1 MTDSA
6 RTEYTPQHVSPPG
19 DTLAETLEEIGMSQ
33 AELARR
39 MGRPTKTI
47 NEIVQGKT
55 AILPETA
62 FQLDN
67 VLGIPASFWLARET
81 AYRTSLARSLRETA
95 IVSPK
100 TVDWAN
106 QFPCKEMAKL
116 GWIESCTKK
125 AGYVQGLFEFF
136 RVASVQAW
144 EATWNRPE
152 VAFRRSLTKDG
163 NRHAVSAWLR
173 RGEIEAGRRKVASPY
188 HSDAFRTALARCREL
203 TTVAPELSCTTVQE
217 DCAGAGVTVLFVP
230 ELPSASVSGAARW
243 LTAQRA
249 LIQLTLRF
257 KTDDQ
262 LWFSFFHEAGHI
274 LLHQKKGI
282 FVDDGRGTSTL
293 EKEADAFASNML
305 IPDDAFEAFAQV
317 RPLSPQRVLAFAAK
331 QRIAPGIVVGRLQHE
346 HVLSY
351 NQMNHLK
358 RSLTWT
364 ASE

>member
-1 MTDSA
+1 MTESTK
-6 RTEYTPQHVSPPG
+6 TEYNPLLVSPPG
-19 DTLAETLEEIGMSQ
+19 ETLAETLEELGMSQ
-33 AELARR
+33 TELARR

-62 FQLDN
+62 FQLEN

-81 AYRTSLARSLRETA
+81 AYRTSLARSVRQNTVVAPET
-95 IVSPK
+95 IE
-100 TVDWAN
+100 WAK
-106 QFPCKEMAKL
+106 QFPCKEMAQL
-116 GWIESCTKK
+116 GWIESCAKK
-125 AGYVQGLFEFF
+125 AEYVQGLFEFF

-173 RGEIEAGRRKVASPY
+173 RGEIEAASKKAAPY
-188 HSDAFRTALARCREL
+188 DADRFRAALEHCRSLTAE
-203 TTVAPELSCTTVQE
+203 APEVFDPAIQKA
-217 DCAGAGVTVLFVP
+217 CAAAGVIVLFVR

-243 LTAQRA
+243 LTTQRA

-262 LWFSFFHEAGHI
+262 LWFSFFHEAGHV
-274 LLHQKKGI
+274 LLHPKKGI
-282 FVDDGRGTSTL
+282 FVDDGHGSSTQ

-305 IPDDAFEAFAQV
+305 IPDEVFDTFSRV
-317 RPLSPQRVLAFAAK
+317 RPFSAQRVQAFAAQEK
-331 QRIAPGIVVGRLQHE
+331 IAPGIVVGRLQHE
-346 HVLSY
+346 HLLPF
-351 NQMNHLK
+351 NQLNGLK
-358 RSLTWT
+358 RGLTW
-364 ASE
+364 ADSK

>member
-6 RTEYTPQHVSPPG
+6 KTEYTPHQVSPPG
-19 DTLAETLEEIGMSQ
+19 DTLAETLEELGMSQ
-33 AELARR
+33 TELARR

-62 FQLDN
+62 FQLEN

-81 AYRTSLARSLRETA
+81 AYRTSLARSVRQTEVVAPDTL
-95 IVSPK
+95 
-100 TVDWAN
+100 DWAK

-116 GWIESCTKK
+116 GWIESCAKK
-125 AGYVQGLFEFF
+125 AEYVQGLFEFF

-144 EATWNRPE
+144 DATWNRPE

-163 NRHAVSAWLR
+163 NRYAVSAWLR
-173 RGEIEAGRRKVASPY
+173 RGEIEAAGKKTAPY
-188 HSDAFRTALARCREL
+188 NADAFRAALDDCRTL
-203 TTVAPELSCTTVQE
+203 TTAAPEEFCPSVQKM
-217 DCAGAGVTVLFVP
+217 CAAAGVVVLFVP

-274 LLHQKKGI
+274 LLHPKKGI
-282 FVDDGRGTSTL
+282 FVDNGHGTSTQ

-305 IPDDAFEAFAQV
+305 IPDDVFEAFARV
-317 RPLSPQRVLAFAAK
+317 RPLSAQRVQAFAAK
-331 QRIAPGIVVGRLQHE
+331 QTIAPGIVVGRLQHE
-346 HVLSY
+346 RLLPY
-351 NQMNHLK
+351 NQLNHLK
-358 RSLTWT
+358 LSLAWT
-364 ASE
+364 ASA